1 MRENILEVPQET
13 LANLSEQQPSN
24 KAMTADDVQDW
35 LACQIA
41 EQLGVDS
48 DEIDIRAPFDSY
60 GLDSVQAMSIANL
73 GKQHLGVNLSPLVI
87 WNYPNVESLSQYLSE
102 ELKASEVE
110 MFEI

>member
-1 MRENILEVPQET
+1 MEGQQET
-13 LANLSEQQPSN
+13 MAKLSEQQLSTKP
-24 KAMTADDVQDW
+24 MTADEMQDW

-73 GKQHLGVNLSPLVI
+73 GKQHFGLQLSPLLM
-87 WNYPNVESLSQYLSE
+87 WNYPNVESLSKHLFE
-102 ELKASEVE
+102 ELEASELE

>member
-1 MRENILEVPQET
+1 MEGQQET
-13 LANLSEQQPSN
+13 MAKLSEQQPST
-24 KAMTADDVQDW
+24 KPMTAEEIQDW

-41 EQLGVDS
+41 EQIGADP

-73 GKQHLGVNLSPLVI
+73 GKQALGTPISPLLM
-87 WNYPNVESLSQYLSE
+87 WNYPNVESLSQHLSE
-102 ELKASEVE
+102 ELEASEVE